1 MFYIF
6 MFVFFRIS
14 CYIFFNSLSLIIY
27 IWVRWE
33 MKPAE
38 TAEEFL
44 LVAEDFVMN
53 AWMQEFPF
61 IAAGFFSFCKSDEK
75 CEKIT
80 FLPHIKHMN
89 GSRENNFFYLIT
101 LANLNLNPLKIM
113 KLICE

>member
-53 AWMQEFPF
+53 A
-61 IAAGFFSFCKSDEK
+61 
-75 CEKIT
+75 
-80 FLPHIKHMN
+80 
-89 GSRENNFFYLIT
+89 
-101 LANLNLNPLKIM
+101 
-113 KLICE
+113 